1 MKKIMSFVALGA
13 LSVSSYAVDKS
24 ITDKLET
31 VSADVAILGAAV
43 LVVLIAIKGWKLL
56 SRAL

>member
-1 MKKIMSFVALGA
+1 MKKIIATGA
-13 LSVSSYAVDKS
+13 LIASSLSAYAVDKS
-24 ITDKLET
+24 ITDKLES

>member
-1 MKKIMSFVALGA
+1 MKKIIASGA
-13 LSVSSYAVDKS
+13 LFALSLSAFAVDKS
-24 ITDKLET
+24 ITDKLES